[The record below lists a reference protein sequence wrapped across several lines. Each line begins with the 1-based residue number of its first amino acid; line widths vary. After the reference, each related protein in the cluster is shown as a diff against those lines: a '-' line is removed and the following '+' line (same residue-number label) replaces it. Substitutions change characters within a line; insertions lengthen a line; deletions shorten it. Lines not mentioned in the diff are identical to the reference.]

1 MDIEP
6 IKITE
11 YSRKTKAF
19 WENLKTIITK
29 CAYSEV
35 NGSVK
40 VKYLNKLKELYQKY
54 LNITIE
60 NLPQF
65 DPGDF
70 FFNIL
75 KIMKLNKK
83 IDNLYIERVNEESRS
98 LYPLT
103 KPEKPGKHFII
114 ALIGYY
120 IFGIN
125 LLPLDF
131 NSNLNIILT
140 AYGDVNNNFP
150 LFGNGW
156 HNPRLIP
163 YMNYVNFCYET
174 PVTTIDITKFLHFD
188 DAVFNNIVLNIIKVR
203 YKFNFIYQKES
214 DKRTEKQ
221 LMQRINKAMFDI
233 KGIKKDDT
241 KFEDVVKAP
250 DIQQAQLTLKDF
262 QFKRLFT
269 GDSMN
274 EEEEKALIADNLYTV
289 EQIISKYQTK
299 KKEKKRTGK

>member
-1 MDIEP
+1 MDMEP

-35 NGSVK
+35 NGPVK
-40 VKYLNKLKELYQKY
+40 VKWLNRLKELYQKY

-65 DPGDF
+65 GPGDF
-70 FFNIL
+70 FYNIL

-83 IDNLYIERVNEESRS
+83 IDSLYIARVEEESRS

-131 NSNLNIILT
+131 NINLNRILT
-140 AYGDVNNNFP
+140 AFSDVNNNFP
-150 LFGNGW
+150 LFGDGW
-156 HNPRLIP
+156 HNLHLIP
-163 YMNYVNFCYET
+163 YMNYVNFCYKT
-174 PVTTIDITKFLHFD
+174 PV
-188 DAVFNNIVLNIIKVR
+188 VFNNIVLNIIKVR
-203 YKFNFIYQKES
+203 YKFNFIYQRNS

-269 GDSMN
+269 EDSMN
-274 EEEEKALIADNLYTV
+274 EEEKKALIADNLYTV
-289 EQIISKYQTK
+289 EQIINKYQTK